1 MKTFALIATLTLP
14 VAALTLAAPQENTK
28 FPPERHAEITAL
40 LAAD

>member
-1 MKTFALIATLTLP
+1 MKTIALIAALTVP
-14 VAALTLAAPQENTK
+14 AAAFTLAAPQENTK